1 MRKNNDGYV
10 LPFVLVVM
18 IVLCII
24 STSLMTGALMN
35 LRIQQRFTDQMVDKY
50 EAQGKIEKTV
60 AKLTRTVIEPENLTP
75 DAISNAFAA
84 WDVFAASD
92 NGVEFLDVTGVAQ
105 EGTAILEDGDIDA
118 DKPFDITIS
127 LTASST
133 DTTINY
139 HIVLTA
145 ECTSSQENPT
155 YAIKITDITYQS
167 YEISTGGSE

>member
-24 STSLMTGALMN
+24 STSLMTAALMN
-35 LRIQQRFTDQMVDKY
+35 LRIQQRFTEQMVDKY
-50 EAQGKIEKTV
+50 EAQGEIEKIV
-60 AKLTRTVIEPENLTP
+60 AILTRTVIEPENLTP
-75 DAISNAFAA
+75 EAISAA
-84 WDVFAASD
+84 FAASD
-92 NGVEFLDVTGVAQ
+92 AFEDWDNCVQFLDVTQ
-105 EGTAILEDGDIDA
+105 EGENGDTDA
-118 DKPFDITIS
+118 ENITIS

-133 DTTINY
+133 DTTINC

-145 ECTSSQENPT
+145 ECTFNQET
-155 YAIKITDITYQS
+155 SKYAIEITDITYQS

>member
-1 MRKNNDGYV
+1 MRKSNDGYV

-50 EAQGKIEKTV
+50 EAQGEIEKAV
-60 AKLTRTVIEPENLTP
+60 AELTRTVIELDTLTT
-75 DAISNAFAA
+75 DAISAAF
-84 WDVFAASD
+84 D
-92 NGVEFLDVTGVAQ
+92 NGVDFIGVTQ
-105 EGTAILEDGDIDA
+105 EGSPKDGDIDA
-118 DKPFDITIS
+118 KNPFDITIS
-127 LTASST
+127 LSASST
-133 DTTINY
+133 DTTINC

-145 ECTSSQENPT
+145 SPTFNQETSK